1 MEKEQKAPPPYT
13 PPYYEEDEIDLYEL
27 WLTLKKYKRLIW
39 GLTFTVTFLVAF
51 FSLFMTNI
59 YRSKAV
65 ILPVGEKSSP
75 LLSQFGGLA
84 QMAGISLP
92 SSGSSNEIIALLKS
106 DILKKEVI
114 ERYNL
119 LPVLLYNSWDPE
131 KKQWKKPSGIGYELG
146 KLKQALIANFQ
157 KHKQAPKN
165 SEYPDIDDG
174 LEVFRNI
181 LNVSEDKKLG
191 TITVSIDYPD
201 PEVAA
206 KLVKYVLTTLRQ
218 HMTEEAIR
226 IAQKNKKILEQELI
240 KTSDPTIQQKLYNL
254 IAQQVETITM
264 ARVNENF
271 AFKIIDPPRVPDK
284 KYKPKRA
291 LIVAVAFVSTLFL
304 SIFLAFF
311 LEYLKN
317 VRQRNQSQETDDVSD

>member
-1 MEKEQKAPPPYT
+1 MEERTDKRTVFYHE
-13 PPYYEEDEIDLYEL
+13 YYEEDEIDLYEL

-39 GLTFTVTFLVAF
+39 GLTFGVTLLVAV

-65 ILPVGEKSSP
+65 ILPVGEKSSS

-84 QMAGISLP
+84 QIAGISLP
-92 SSGSSNEIIALLKS
+92 SSSGSNEIIALLKS

-131 KKQWKKPSGIGYELG
+131 KKQWKKPSGIGYELA

-157 KHKQAPKN
+157 KNKQALKN

-206 KLVKYVLTTLRQ
+206 KLVNYVLTTLRQ

-240 KTSDPTIQQKLYNL
+240 KTSDPTIQQKLYTL

-264 ARVNENF
+264 AKVNENF

-284 KYKPKRA
+284 KYKPKRT

-317 VRQRNQSQETDDVSD
+317 VREKNLPKGKDDAAE